1 MACIVNTTPKPMGHI
16 RIRLREC
23 MDLYEARTG
32 QRITYPSLADATNL
46 SVATLQSIGSRER
59 YNATLE
65 VIERL
70 CNALGVTPAE
80 MLEWEEE
87 DGHDGRV

>member
-1 MACIVNTTPKPMGHI
+1 MGHI

-32 QRITYPSLADATNL
+32 FRITYSDLANATGL

-65 VIERL
+65 VLERL
-70 CNALGVTPAE
+70 CNTLGVDPSELIA
-80 MLEWEEE
+80 WIP
-87 DGHDGRV
+87 DRPNDDSGSNA